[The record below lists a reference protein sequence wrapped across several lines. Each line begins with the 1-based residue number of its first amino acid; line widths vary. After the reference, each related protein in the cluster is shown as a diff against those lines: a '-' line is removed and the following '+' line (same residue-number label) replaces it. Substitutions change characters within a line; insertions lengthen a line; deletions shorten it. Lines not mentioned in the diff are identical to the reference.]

1 MSKKD
6 DSPDPEW
13 MYTFESA
20 KHGEIVLLCKPAL
33 SSTKIERCQFDCLQA
48 ELTDPIL
55 IGRKPDSEEM
65 RSIFELVLR

>member
-20 KHGEIVLLCKPAL
+20 KHGESGFRKCIIVRG
-33 SSTKIERCQFDCLQA
+33 RCHDHSQA
-48 ELTDPIL
+48 KDEAR
-55 IGRKPDSEEM
+55 RKW
-65 RSIFELVLR
+65 II

>member
-20 KHGEIVLLCKPAL
+20 KHGESVLLQEA
-33 SSTKIERCQFDCLQA
+33 DA
-48 ELTDPIL
+48 
-55 IGRKPDSEEM
+55 
-65 RSIFELVLR
+65 